1 MIRKTKRIR
10 EILERLSKMYPS
22 PRTELEF
29 ETPFQLLVAT
39 MLAAQSTDRQVN
51 KVTARLFDAY
61 GTPETMATL
70 RAEQLEPWV
79 SSVGLYRNKSRAIV
93 ETARIIMGQYG
104 GDVPKTRE
112 ELESLPGV
120 GRKTANVVLSNAFDI
135 PAFAVDTHVFR
146 VARRLGLSDGKNP
159 LEVEQDLCRL
169 IEPEDW
175 KDAHHWLIFHG
186 RRVCAAR
193 SPRCGN
199 CGLEDLCRSGDKVKI
214 QRN

>member
-70 RAEQLEPWV
+70 SAEQLEPWV
-79 SSVGLYRNKSRAIV
+79 NSVGLYRNKSRAIT
-93 ETARIIMGQYG
+93 ETARILMGQYG

-199 CGLEDLCRSGDKVKI
+199 CGLEDLCRSEDRVKT

>member
-51 KVTARLFDAY
+51 RVTARLFDAY

-70 RAEQLEPWV
+70 SAEQLEPWV
-79 SSVGLYRNKSRAIV
+79 SSVGLYRNKSRAIT
-93 ETARIIMGQYG
+93 ETARILMGQYG

-120 GRKTANVVLSNAFDI
+120 GRKTANVVLSNAFGI

-199 CGLEDLCRSGDKVKI
+199 CGLEDLCRSEDRVKT

>member
-10 EILERLSKMYPS
+10 EILERLRKMYPS

-61 GTPETMATL
+61 GTPEAMATL
-70 RAEQLEPWV
+70 SAEQLEPWV
-79 SSVGLYRNKSRAIV
+79 SSVGLYRNKSRAIT
-93 ETARIIMGQYG
+93 ETARIIIGKYG
-104 GDVPKTRE
+104 GDVPETRE

-120 GRKTANVVLSNAFDI
+120 GRKTANVVLSNAFDV

-146 VARRLGLSDGKNP
+146 VARRLGLSGGKNP
-159 LEVEQDLCRL
+159 LEVEKDLCRL
-169 IEPEDW
+169 IDPGDW

-199 CGLEDLCRSGDKVKI
+199 CGLEDLCRSEDKVAKPK
-214 QRN
+214 N

>member
-51 KVTARLFDAY
+51 RVTARLFDAY

-70 RAEQLEPWV
+70 SAEQLEPWV
-79 SSVGLYRNKSRAIV
+79 SSVGLYRNKSRAIT
-93 ETARIIMGQYG
+93 ETARILMGQYG

-199 CGLEDLCRSGDKVKI
+199 CGLEDLCRSEDRVKT